1 MAIGDQFTGL
11 DMQNLIGA
19 PLTATADAS
28 VQLAKST
35 ADFIST
41 VGFDEAG
48 NARTASFK
56 FDKLGYND
64 DGTTNQEEMNVDVPL
79 LAIVPIPNLQVD
91 EVNILF
97 DMEVKQSEKSESSFD
112 LGASAS
118 VSAGFWGV
126 KASITGSV
134 AAHSANTRSTDNSAK
149 YHVDVRAANHG
160 TPEGLSRV
168 LDMMSSNV
176 APSLVSSTA
185 LDENGK
191 PLTGDRKQRNDKLK
205 MLKTK
210 KEKCDIAV
218 AAAQKSFDSSFA
230 QFKKLGQQ
238 MQNKYTA
245 TLTSA
250 INSLKDNE
258 KEQLEDL
265 SKLQE
270 QINSEWNTF
279 QTVARD
285 YIDLATASVTKDE
298 GGLKFTD
305 FTKLFV
311 LGGVQEV
318 TENKEENNPSPNVNV
333 GEEETK
339 KYKYLSY
346 DDPDLSGTLEND
358 CATMNGSYSKTVN
371 ASYTYEGAQQ
381 EATNASKE
389 YNDLLCNNVI

>member
-1 MAIGDQFTGL
+1 
-11 DMQNLIGA
+11 
-19 PLTATADAS
+19 
-28 VQLAKST
+28 
-35 ADFIST
+35 
-41 VGFDEAG
+41 
-48 NARTASFK
+48 
-56 FDKLGYND
+56 
-64 DGTTNQEEMNVDVPL
+64 
-79 LAIVPIPNLQVD
+79 
-91 EVNILF
+91 
-97 DMEVKQSEKSESSFD
+97 
-112 LGASAS
+112 
-118 VSAGFWGV
+118 
-126 KASITGSV
+126 
-134 AAHSANTRSTDNSAK
+134 
-149 YHVDVRAANHG
+149 
-160 TPEGLSRV
+160 
-168 LDMMSSNV
+168 MMSSNV

-205 MLKTK
+205 MLKAK
-210 KEKCDIAV
+210 KEQCDIAV

-250 INSLKDNE
+250 INSLKDKE